1 MFFWTTINVIKS
13 AIDKFVAAWN
23 AHRIPGICV
32 GVPNVLFG
40 CAPQT
45 TCLSTTVIP
54 TTAEV
59 IQLHQNEGG
68 TLTEGMCMVEILLN
82 INSCN
87 NYKSVIF
94 STATLTWKRCF
105 RMSYI
110 GMGHFFNSSFP

>member
-1 MFFWTTINVIKS
+1 MKLMTDDVV
-13 AIDKFVAAWN
+13 KFCVFLDN
-23 AHRIPGICV
+23 NQCV

-82 INSCN
+82 ITNSCN
-87 NYKSVIF
+87 NYESVIF